1 MTRQEGYRIVVEAEI
16 RSQNLYKALAKS
28 FRNAETSAVF
38 NELLLLEENHETKVR
53 AAFSRE
59 FPHQELFIAADLSM
73 QLSGVNLSD
82 PKEVLLFAISREELA
97 EEIYIKMAADAID
110 PEIKDM
116 MLQFAAEE
124 LDHKTLLL
132 TEIQRIQGAMTWF
145 DPSELTGFMED

>member
-1 MTRQEGYRIVVEAEI
+1 MTRQEGYRIVIEAEI

-28 FRNAETSAVF
+28 FRNAETTNVF
-38 NELLLLEENHETKVR
+38 NELVVLEENHETKVR

-59 FPHQELFIAADLSM
+59 FPHQELFIADDLSM
-73 QLSGVNLSD
+73 QLSGIDLSD
-82 PKEVLLFAISREELA
+82 PKEVLQFAIYREEVA
-97 EEIYIKMAADAID
+97 EDIYQKMAAESLD

-132 TEIQRIQGAMTWF
+132 AEIQRIQGAMTWF
-145 DPSELTGFMED
+145 DSSELTGFMED